1 MLWLWFAKNT
11 INVGKIIFRTFFI
24 CAAAAGGAALLPAG
38 SHHRRNLTLP
48 LTPPQLVYLVH
59 A

>member
-24 CAAAAGGAALLPAG
+24 CAAAEPAG